1 MNRFLSKPLSLITGC
16 LIVATSLCACRGN
29 EVENVDLK
37 SIRDCKELEVAEFN
51 FHKIIVE
58 RSTVSALGIAGFGL
72 ASFPERTLILPVDVK
87 VVGKIDFSNVT
98 KDNLIHDGDK
108 VVFTLPDPTLQ
119 IGPILPDDEMR
130 EKASREQWYRG
141 GDFSDEEVQKF
152 EKQAKDSILI
162 ERTLKM
168 MTERTRENA
177 ASVLIPLIS
186 LATGVSDDKISVQF
200 NSDLDLTAA
209 TLKDGNTI
217 IFRKKE

>member
-1 MNRFLSKPLSLITGC
+1 MNRFLSKPLSLIIGC

-37 SIRDCKELEVAEFN
+37 SIRDCKELEVAEFH

-72 ASFPERTLILPVDVK
+72 ASFPERTLILPVDVT
-87 VVGKIDFSNVT
+87 VVGKIDFSNVS

-108 VVFTLPDPTLQ
+108 VVFTLPDPTLR
-119 IGPILPDDEMR
+119 IVSIRPDDEMR
-130 EKASREQWYRG
+130 RKASRVQWYRG
-141 GDFSDEEVQKF
+141 GGFSDEEIQKI
-152 EKQAKDSILI
+152 EEQAKDSIMI
-162 ERTLKM
+162 DRTLEKM
-168 MTERTRENA
+168 AERTRVNA

-186 LATGVSDDKISVQF
+186 SATGVSEDKISVQF
-200 NSDLDLTAA
+200 NSDLNRTAA
-209 TLKDGNTI
+209 TLKDDDTI

>member
-1 MNRFLSKPLSLITGC
+1 MKRFLSKPLSLITGC

-37 SIRDCKELEVAEFN
+37 RIRECKDLKVAEFH

-58 RSTVSALGIAGFGL
+58 TGTVPLSFG
-72 ASFPERTLILPVDVK
+72 ERTLILPVDLTVE
-87 VVGKIDFSNVT
+87 GKIDFSNVT

>member
-37 SIRDCKELEVAEFN
+37 SIRDCSDLEVAVFN

-108 VVFTLPDPTLQ
+108 VVFTLPDPTLK
-119 IGPILPDDEMR
+119 IGSLDPDYEMR
-130 EKASREQWYRG
+130 ERASREQWYRG
-141 GDFSDEEVQKF
+141 GSFSNEEVQKF

-200 NSDLDLTAA
+200 NSDLNLTAA

>member
-37 SIRDCKELEVAEFN
+37 RIRECKDLKVAEFN

-58 RSTVSALGIAGFGL
+58 RSTVSLLGIADFEMGSL
-72 ASFPERTLILPVDVK
+72 PEKTLILPVDVK

-98 KDNLIHDGDK
+98 NDNLIYDGDK
-108 VVFTLPDPTLQ
+108 VVFTLPDPTLK
-119 IGPILPDDEMR
+119 IVSLDPDYEMR
-130 EKASREQWYRG
+130 ERASREQWYRG

-200 NSDLDLTAA
+200 NSDLNLTSA

>member
-98 KDNLIHDGDK
+98 NDNLIYDGDK
-108 VVFTLPDPTLQ
+108 VVFTLPDPTLK
-119 IGPILPDDEMR
+119 IVSLDPDYEMR
-130 EKASREQWYRG
+130 ERASREQWYRG

>member
-98 KDNLIHDGDK
+98 NDNIIHDGDK

-119 IGPILPDDEMR
+119 IGPIRRDNEMR
-130 EKASREQWYRG
+130 EKASKEG
-141 GDFSDEEVQKF
+141 GLHGGSFSDEEVQKF

-177 ASVLIPLIS
+177 ASILIPLIS
-186 LATGVSDDKISVQF
+186 SATGVSDDKISVQF
-200 NSDLDLTAA
+200 NSDLNLTAA

>member
-37 SIRDCKELEVAEFN
+37 SIRDCSDLEVAEFH

-58 RSTVSALGIAGFGL
+58 RGTVPLSFG
-72 ASFPERTLILPVDVK
+72 ERTLILPVDLTVE
-87 VVGKIDFSNVT
+87 GKIDFSNVT

-200 NSDLDLTAA
+200 NSDLNLTAA

>member
-1 MNRFLSKPLSLITGC
+1 M
-16 LIVATSLCACRGN
+16 ATSLCACRGN

-37 SIRDCKELEVAEFN
+37 SIRDCSDLEVAEFN

-58 RSTVSALGIAGFGL
+58 RSTESAACFLGIKIGSL
-72 ASFPERTLILPVDVK
+72 PEKTLILPVDVK

-119 IGPILPDDEMR
+119 IVSLDPDYEMR
-130 EKASREQWYRG
+130 ERASREQWYRG
-141 GDFSDEEVQKF
+141 GSFSNEEVQKF

-200 NSDLDLTAA
+200 NSDLNLTAA
-209 TLKDGNTI
+209 TLKDDDTI

>member
-1 MNRFLSKPLSLITGC
+1 M
-16 LIVATSLCACRGN
+16 ATSLCACRGN

-98 KDNLIHDGDK
+98 NDNLIYDGDK
-108 VVFTLPDPTLQ
+108 VVFTLPDPTLK
-119 IGPILPDDEMR
+119 IVSLDPDYEMR
-130 EKASREQWYRG
+130 ERASREQWYRG

>member
-16 LIVATSLCACRGN
+16 LIVATSLCTCRGN

-37 SIRDCKELEVAEFN
+37 SIRDCKELEVAVFN

-58 RSTVSALGIAGFGL
+58 KSTVSILSIADFEMG
-72 ASFPERTLILPVDVK
+72 SFPERTLILPIDVK

-108 VVFTLPDPTLQ
+108 VVFTLPDPTLK
-119 IGPILPDDEMR
+119 IVSLDSDDEMR
-130 EKASREQWYRG
+130 ERASREQWYRG
-141 GDFSDEEVQKF
+141 GGFSDDEIQKIGV
-152 EKQAKDSILI
+152 QAKDSILI

-200 NSDLDLTAA
+200 NSDLNLTAA

>member
-37 SIRDCKELEVAEFN
+37 RIRECKDLKVAEFH

-58 RSTVSALGIAGFGL
+58 TGTVPLSFG
-72 ASFPERTLILPVDVK
+72 ERTLILPVDLTVE
-87 VVGKIDFSNVT
+87 GKIDFSNVT